1 MFVCKNFKIK
11 IQSQV
16 LYLEKRR
23 MPSKILNYSTKLKND
38 LETKNCQKNVNLF
51 KVDFLIFIQMYLNVF
66 ATTSKKI
73 VKIMCIEIPALV
85 IILLDR

>member
-38 LETKNCQKNVNLF
+38 LETKNCQKNVN
-51 KVDFLIFIQMYLNVF
+51 
-66 ATTSKKI
+66 
-73 VKIMCIEIPALV
+73 
-85 IILLDR
+85 